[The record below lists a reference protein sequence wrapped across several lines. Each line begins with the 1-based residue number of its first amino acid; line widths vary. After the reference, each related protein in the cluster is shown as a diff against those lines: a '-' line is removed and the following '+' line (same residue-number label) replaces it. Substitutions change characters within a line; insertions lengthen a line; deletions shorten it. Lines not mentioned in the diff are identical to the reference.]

1 MAEDAFW
8 ILLMAFACV
17 AAANYSA
24 WRSYLRTN
32 NFEHLMVTVLGTTL
46 GAGMAFFSG
55 EKYGMV
61 NLMDMMSRALPDG
74 TYEYVMRQL
83 ADRFYRP

>member
-1 MAEDAFW
+1 MADDAFW
-8 ILLMAFACV
+8 ILLMALVFV

-24 WRSYLRTN
+24 WLSYKNTK
-32 NFEHLMVTVLGTTL
+32 NFEHFMIIVLGTTL

-61 NLMDMMSRALPDG
+61 ELMEMMSRALSDG
-74 TYEYVMRQL
+74 TYDYVMRQL
-83 ADRFYRP
+83 ADRFDRP